1 MKTFR
6 RELIALLNKHS
17 KENFSNTP
25 DFILADY
32 LINCLNAFNL
42 TTNRRTEWYGE
53 KLIRSK
59 VEESRN
65 EFEKE
70 IDENEQQSVLLFDD
84 IDFNN
89 LCARAT
95 LYPGKSIEEV
105 QDMQYVQRL
114 EESYKFINAVLL
126 GTKPM
131 NTQETRQWVTK
142 TLEGRL
148 KKYGVVAQCSETNN
162 LPEIIDQNL
171 LIAKVMRNNNMGG
184 TKFIDLIF
192 GEDEA
197 VKKFT
202 LEKYADQQMS
212 NFIQKGI

>member
-17 KENFSNTP
+17 KENGSNTP
-25 DFILADY
+25 DFVLADY
-32 LINCLNAFNL
+32 LINCLNNFNL
-42 TTNRRTEWYGE
+42 TTQKRTEWYGE
-53 KLIRSK
+53 KLVREKIK
-59 VEESRN
+59 ESRN

-70 IDENEQQSVLLFDD
+70 IDEKEQLILFED

-105 QDMQYVQRL
+105 QDLQYVQRL
-114 EESYKFINAVLL
+114 EESYDFVNSVLN
-126 GTKPM
+126 GTTPM
-131 NTQETRQWVTK
+131 NTQETRQWVIK

-148 KKYGVVAQCSETNN
+148 KRYGVVVQCSEVNN
-162 LPEIIDQNL
+162 PPAIIDENL
-171 LIAKVMRNNNMGG
+171 LIARAMRNSTIREGV
-184 TKFIDLIF
+184 KFIDLVF
-192 GEDEA
+192 GTPEA
-197 VKKFT
+197 VKKYT
-202 LEKYADQQMS
+202 MEKYAELQTY